1 MRRGAEQP
9 SLRLQRDACLA
20 IFENLLD
27 DIARLCRI
35 IRYVDEIWT
44 LRRGAVRPKVFREAF
59 GCKIDNGIG
68 RGEDGLRR
76 AVIPLQRED
85 FGLWAEMIREVE
97 NISHRRRPEG
107 IDRLCVIADN

>member
-1 MRRGAEQP
+1 MMRGAEQH
-9 SLRLQRDACLA
+9 SLRLQRDARLA

-27 DIARLCRI
+27 DIVRLRRI
-35 IRYVDEIWT
+35 IRHIDEIWT
-44 LRRGAVRPKVFREAF
+44 LGRGAVRPKVFRETF
-59 GCKIDNGIG
+59 GCKIDNGVG

-85 FGLWAEMIREVE
+85 FGLWAEMVREVY

-107 IDRLCVIADN
+107 ID